1 MSAWD
6 ELDRELDTWRATGR
20 HATLWWRDDDACSD
34 TPALQRLLSI
44 ASEHD
49 VPVAIAAIPARADA
63 TLVDAIGASVRAT
76 IVQHGYAHANH
87 QPAGERA
94 AELGDR
100 RSVAECIEELGTG
113 RVALERRF
121 GDRFDAVLVPPWNR
135 IAAELVAELPS
146 AGLVGLSCF
155 GPRETAMPSTGL
167 CQVNTHVDLI
177 GWKRDRAFIGVD
189 SAIARLVSHLAA
201 RREGSVDAD
210 EATGVLT
217 HHLVFTPD
225 AWDFVDV
232 LCGRTRRHQAVQW
245 LDARALFYG
254 AEKRVT

>member
-6 ELDRELDTWRATGR
+6 DLDRELDAWKDAGR

-34 TPALQRLLSI
+34 TPALQRLLRI
-44 ASEHD
+44 AGEND

-63 TLVDAIGASVRAT
+63 TLADAIGASAHAT

-87 QPAGERA
+87 QPTGARA
-94 AELGDR
+94 AELGSQ
-100 RSVAECIEELGTG
+100 RSVAECIDELGTG
-113 RVALERRF
+113 RVALQRLLGSRF
-121 GDRFDAVLVPPWNR
+121 HAVLVPPWNR
-135 IAAELVAELPS
+135 IVGTLVSELPS
-146 AGLVGLSCF
+146 AGLTGLSCF
-155 GPRETAMPSTGL
+155 GPRETPTPCASL

-177 GWKRDRAFIGVD
+177 AWKRDRAFIGVD

-201 RREGSVDAD
+201 RRAGSDDAA

-225 AWDFVDV
+225 AFDFIDA
-232 LCGRTRRHQAVQW
+232 LAARTRRHQAVQW
-245 LDARALFYG
+245 LDVAALFD
-254 AEKRVT
+254 ADPARPT